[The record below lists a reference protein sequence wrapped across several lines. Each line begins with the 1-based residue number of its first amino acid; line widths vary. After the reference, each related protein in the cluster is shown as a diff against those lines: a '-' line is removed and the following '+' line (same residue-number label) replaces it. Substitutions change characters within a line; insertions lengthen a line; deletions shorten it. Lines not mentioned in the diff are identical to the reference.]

1 VFEIIGRQ
9 LDGIRSEP
17 VSQAELD
24 RAKENVK
31 GRTVLSMESPLARMN
46 RLGSSLLMGVPL
58 LTLDETLAKI
68 DAVALEDVSA
78 LASELLASERLC
90 AAGVG
95 GDEDVFRDAVGA
107 VSPAL
112 AAA

>member
-1 VFEIIGRQ
+1 
-9 LDGIRSEP
+9 
-17 VSQAELD
+17 
-24 RAKENVK
+24 
-31 GRTVLSMESPLARMN
+31 
-46 RLGSSLLMGVPL
+46 MGVPL

-68 DAVALEDVSA
+68 DAVALDDVSS
-78 LASELLASERLC
+78 LAAELLDADRLC

-95 GDEDVFRDAVGA
+95 GDEAVFRDAVGA

>member
-1 VFEIIGRQ
+1 
-9 LDGIRSEP
+9 
-17 VSQAELD
+17 
-24 RAKENVK
+24 
-31 GRTVLSMESPLARMN
+31 
-46 RLGSSLLMGVPL
+46 MGVPL

-68 DAVALEDVSA
+68 DAG
-78 LASELLASERLC
+78 

-95 GDEDVFRDAVGA
+95 GDEAVFRDAVGA